1 MSVGKDSL
9 KRAASATAAKET
21 KTTAAAKTAGKKPV
35 VKKAE
40 TKLENQSE
48 NKEVTVAVNTGTSK
62 EVKDMFVP
70 EERVSHVRE
79 ELPVYLL

>member
-21 KTTAAAKTAGKKPV
+21 KTTATKTAGKKPV
-35 VKKAE
+35 AKKAE

-48 NKEVTVAVNTGTSK
+48 NKEVTAVVNTGTSK
-62 EVKDMFVP
+62 EVKDMFAS